1 MWIMIYRFERRIH
14 YLSSRFFMS
23 DLGSFS
29 HHLHIYLH
37 MFRDLVIQSFT
48 CSVSPP
54 CESHQGS

>member
-14 YLSSRFFMS
+14 YLLSRFFMS
-23 DLGSFS
+23 DFGSFS

-37 MFRDLVIQSFT
+37 MFRELVIQSFT

-54 CESHQGS
+54 L

>member
-14 YLSSRFFMS
+14 YLLSRFFMS

-37 MFRDLVIQSFT
+37 MFRELVIQSFT